1 MITEKELTK
10 AIIHLEKAR
19 AIIEKNTLVYDMVIP
34 HSLRALSAI
43 NRAIN
48 ETIHVEVRES

>member
-10 AIIHLEKAR
+10 AIVHLEKAR
-19 AIIEKNTLVYDMVIP
+19 NIIAKNTKGDDYLT
-34 HSLRALSAI
+34 HATRALSAI

-48 ETIHVEVRES
+48 ETIHVEVKD